1 MKTQNLRGTGR
12 LPSGRGRRVPP
23 VLHVV
28 IRRRRSSLTPLNITG
43 RQAEEALGEVNIV
56 VNRNAIP
63 YDEKPPRVASGM
75 RLGTPAI
82 TSRGMGESEA
92 RQVGRLITRS
102 LTNLGDSSVQSQVK
116 SEVLDLTSRHP
127 VPGIDV

>member
-1 MKTQNLRGTGR
+1 MG
-12 LPSGRGRRVPP
+12 
-23 VLHVV
+23 
-28 IRRRRSSLTPLNITG
+28 
-43 RQAEEALGEVNIV
+43 IV

-92 RQVGRLITRS
+92 RQVGRLIIRS
-102 LTNLGDSSVQSQVK
+102 LTNIGDASVQSQVK
-116 SEVLDLTSRHP
+116 SEVLELASRHP

>member
-1 MKTQNLRGTGR
+1 M
-12 LPSGRGRRVPP
+12 
-23 VLHVV
+23 VLVD
-28 IRRRRSSLTPLNITG
+28 LTPLNITG

-82 TSRGMGESEA
+82 TTCGMGTEDTKRVA
-92 RQVGRLITRS
+92 QLILKTI
-102 LTNLGDSSVQSQVK
+102 NNMGNDAVK
-116 SEVLDLTSRHP
+116 REIRDEVLSMTARFP
-127 VPGIDV
+127 VPGIDR